1 MESRRFKATATK
13 TLSPYQLVPGD
24 YQRINHVINLA
35 RDAIQAASKLTKSGC
50 GIADTDYQAAFDF
63 LVMSWVFL
71 VLKKKGV
78 SEDVLNRLRNLYQDN
93 ISIIVVNNIE
103 GKCVRNIRL
112 SLRQGDIP
120 SMFFFAFGIDP
131 LITYL
136 DKRLSGILI
145 MSLPVLGPVPH
156 DSSSISLPP
165 LEERYQVISYGD
177 DLKPAITNMEEFSLD
192 MVGVQLRATWS
203 QHYQPLACWKV
214 HVSHHKTLV
223 CEHLRP
229 IQSVVQVWVS

>member
-1 MESRRFKATATK
+1 
-13 TLSPYQLVPGD
+13 
-24 YQRINHVINLA
+24 
-35 RDAIQAASKLTKSGC
+35 
-50 GIADTDYQAAFDF
+50 
-63 LVMSWVFL
+63 
-71 VLKKKGV
+71 
-78 SEDVLNRLRNLYQDN
+78 
-93 ISIIVVNNIE
+93 
-103 GKCVRNIRL
+103 
-112 SLRQGDIP
+112 
-120 SMFFFAFGIDP
+120 MFFFAFGIDP

-165 LEERYQVISYGD
+165 LEERYRVISYAD
-177 DLKPAITNMEEFSLD
+177 DLKPAITTMEEFTLVNDASALFESASGCKLHRDPASQKCKFLPLGRWRKQLQQEDLPRACQYFVLPDHLD